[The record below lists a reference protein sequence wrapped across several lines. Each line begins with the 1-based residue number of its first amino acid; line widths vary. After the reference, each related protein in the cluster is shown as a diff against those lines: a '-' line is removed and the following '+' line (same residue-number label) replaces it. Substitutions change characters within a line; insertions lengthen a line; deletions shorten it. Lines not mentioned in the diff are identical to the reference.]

1 MLNRKRLTFVVL
13 ILLIIVSVRFLP
25 GCGQGLNILTD
36 ISSGGAGTGVDW
48 SQWTYRRSIT
58 ISNGVTAQTDY
69 QVNIQLN
76 NINFVF
82 ANADP
87 DGDDI
92 RFNLS
97 GVSLKYW
104 IESWDSIG
112 ETASVWVKVPSIA
125 AFEDIVIY
133 LYYGNAGLTDAS
145 DFDNTFTKD
154 SGFPGLTAQWHMD
167 EGSGS
172 SLADSSGNSN
182 TGTITDALWA
192 GADGGKWFDRTDVN
206 FSTGKSIIFD
216 GNDYIVISD
225 NVNDTLDPLQIT
237 VSFWFKPGVVGSG
250 YFVSK
255 WNTDPNN
262 RAYSV
267 YLNGGKVSFDT
278 SSDGISFNPL
288 IGGTTVIVGTW
299 YHVTVVYDGVSLNKR
314 IYLNG
319 VLDGTTGAA
328 SGALFNSNLDLTI
341 GTLKVGGGNYYTG
354 EIDEISIYNIVLTAD
369 QIKAL
374 SQRRKD
380 SPDMGDTPVV
390 GEEEAVP

>member
-1 MLNRKRLTFVVL
+1 MLNRKGLTLVLL
-13 ILLIIVSVRFLP
+13 ILSITAAVRFLS
-25 GCGQGLNILTD
+25 GCGQGLDILTG
-36 ISSGGAGTGVDW
+36 ITSGGAGSALDW
-48 SQWTYRRSIT
+48 TAWNYRRSVT
-58 ISNGVTAQTDY
+58 ISNSGIAQSDY
-69 QVNIQLN
+69 QVNVVIEN
-76 NINFVF
+76 DADFYTKAA
-82 ANADP
+82 AN
-87 DGDDI
+87 GDDI
-92 RFNLS
+92 RFNYNDT
-97 GVSLKYW
+97 SLPYW
-104 IESWDSIG
+104 IELWDSG
-112 ETASVWVKVPSIA
+112 GTRKFSVWVKVPSIPA
-125 AFEDIVIY
+125 GDTVLY
-133 LYYGNAGLTDAS
+133 LYYGNTGLTAVS
-145 DFDNTFTKD
+145 NFDNTFTKD
-154 SGFPGLTAQWHMD
+154 SGFSGLAAQWHMD

-172 SLADSSGNSN
+172 TAGDSSGNGN
-182 TGTITDALWA
+182 DGTITDALWA

-216 GNDYIVISD
+216 GNDYLVISD

-354 EIDEISIYNIVLTAD
+354 EIDEVSIYNIVLTAD

-380 SPDMGDTPVV
+380 SPDVGDTPVV
-390 GEEEAVP
+390 GAEEVVP